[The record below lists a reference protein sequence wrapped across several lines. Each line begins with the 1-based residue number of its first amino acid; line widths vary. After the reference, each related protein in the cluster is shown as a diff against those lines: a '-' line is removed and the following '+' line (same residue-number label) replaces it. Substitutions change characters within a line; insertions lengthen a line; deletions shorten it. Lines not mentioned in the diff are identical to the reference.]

1 MANYTTFRDTLN
13 TNAVIGSATVA
24 LVPGQY
30 VTVGELVVKADELVG
45 MGYGPYTAQD
55 QANGRIYA
63 DFKDNSGTPV
73 AITGK
78 FRIIMLSSQNIPV
91 GSAPVVLDVDCSALR
106 NGSGSRTEQIPFAFN
121 DVLLSKD
128 KKFVFQIMETGAS
141 SQTVSRANSNV
152 LMDITRAML

>member
-1 MANYTTFRDTLN
+1 MADYKLFRDTLN
-13 TNAVIGSATVA
+13 TKDVIGSSTVA

-45 MGYGPYTAQD
+45 MGYGSYKAQD
-55 QANGRIYA
+55 QADGRIYA

-91 GSAPVVLDVDCSALR
+91 GASPVVLDVDVAALR
-106 NGSGSRTEQIPFAFN
+106 NGSGSRPAQIPFNFN
-121 DVLLSKD
+121 DILLSKD
-128 KKFVFQIMETGAS
+128 KKFAFQIMESGSS
-141 SQTVSRANSNV
+141 SQTLSQANSTV
-152 LMDITRAML
+152 LMDITRALI